1 MATTNIDKQSFGQAG
16 ATFLS
21 GADEVVNREICA
33 ILFLEDSVLH
43 ATYTVWNELNETSAS
58 RKLIGDATTVTIPN
72 GVTIVGQFTS
82 VGLDSG
88 AALCYH
94 AA

>member
-1 MATTNIDKQSFGQAG
+1 MATSSVEKQLFGQAG
-16 ATFLS
+16 ATFLTGTDS
-21 GADEVVNREICA
+21 TTREVCA

-43 ATYTVWNELNETSAS
+43 ATNTVWPELVAEGTRN
-58 RKLIGDATTVTIPN
+58 LIGEASTVTIPN
-72 GVTIVGQFTS
+72 GVTIVGQFTK

-94 AA
+94 PA

>member
-1 MATTNIDKQSFGQAG
+1 MATSNVEKQLFGQAG

-21 GADEVVNREICA
+21 GAENTTREVCA
-33 ILFLEDSVLH
+33 ILFLADSVLH
-43 ATYTVWNELNETSAS
+43 ATNTVWPELTEGTAKNLIGETST
-58 RKLIGDATTVTIPN
+58 LVIPN
-72 GVTIVGQFTS
+72 GVTIVGQFTK

-94 AA
+94 PA

>member
-1 MATTNIDKQSFGQAG
+1 MATNNIEKQSFGQAG
-16 ATFLS
+16 ATLLTE
-21 GADEVVNREICA
+21 ADTVNREICA

-43 ATYTVWNELNETSAS
+43 ATNTVWPELDESYAT
-58 RKLIGDATTVTIPN
+58 RKLLGNTPSTVTIPN
-72 GVTIVGQFTS
+72 GVTIVGQFS
-82 VGLDSG
+82 RVGLDSG

>member
-1 MATTNIDKQSFGQAG
+1 MATSNIDKQSFGQAG
-16 ATFLS
+16 ATLLTETDS
-21 GADEVVNREICA
+21 VNREICA

-43 ATYTVWNELNETSAS
+43 ATNTVWHELDEAYAT
-58 RKLIGDATTVTIPN
+58 RKLIGNSPSTVTIPN
-72 GVTIVGQFTS
+72 GVTIVGQFTK